1 MHGSIPSTPSAHEI
15 PHSATEHR
23 GVDTSP
29 KQASALPL
37 AALQPSDNDL
47 AQAQRICAPHDTP
60 AAVQHAAGTY
70 ISVRAEM
77 LAEELDGDA
86 VDLIARLVREMA
98 AGARVARARL
108 IELRG
113 SA

>member
-1 MHGSIPSTPSAHEI
+1 M
-15 PHSATEHR
+15 
-23 GVDTSP
+23 SP
-29 KQASALPL
+29 EQALTLPL
-37 AALQPSDNDL
+37 ATLQPSDNDL
-47 AQAQRICAPHDTP
+47 AQAQRICARHDTP

-77 LAEELDGDA
+77 LADELDGDA
-86 VDLIARLVREMA
+86 IELIARLVREMA

-108 IELRG
+108 AELRG